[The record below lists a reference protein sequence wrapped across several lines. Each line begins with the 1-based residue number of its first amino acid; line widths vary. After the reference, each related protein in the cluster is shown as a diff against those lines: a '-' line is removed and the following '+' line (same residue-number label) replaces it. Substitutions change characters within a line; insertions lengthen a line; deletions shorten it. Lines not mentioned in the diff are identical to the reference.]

1 MYSTDKFT
9 WHKETRTLSAEASDL
24 GVFML
29 DKGPFNERRISLQS
43 ARTGAVAE
51 FQLANVDKR
60 DGDLRAWE
68 FTPTLKSAIRTPAL
82 AGVKIVI
89 FND

>member
-9 WHKETRTLSAEASDL
+9 WHKESRTLSAEASDL

-29 DKGPFNERRISLQS
+29 DEGHISLQS
-43 ARTGAVAE
+43 ARTGTVAV
-51 FQLANVDKR
+51 FQLAHVDKQ
-60 DGDLRAWE
+60 DGNLRAWE

>member
-1 MYSTDKFT
+1 MYSTDKFN
-9 WHKETRTLSAEASDL
+9 WHKESRTLSAEASDL

-29 DKGPFNERRISLQS
+29 DEGRISLKS
-43 ARTGAVAE
+43 ARTGTVAE

-60 DGDLRAWE
+60 DGDIRAWE
-68 FTPTLKSAIRTPAL
+68 FTPCLKSAIRTPAL